1 MRAKTPA
8 PPDIDTYIA
17 GFPPDIRT
25 RLEKV
30 RGAIRA
36 AAPNAREK
44 ISYHIPTFAL
54 CGNLVHFAG
63 YANHIGFYPGAA
75 AVKRF
80 AREIAAYDFAKG
92 SVQFPH
98 DAPLP
103 LGLIRNIVRFR
114 VEQNLVVD
122 AERQALAS
130 RRQAKRQRAA
140 KKRNKRAFSGICHT

>member
-1 MRAKTPA
+1 MRTKQL
-8 PPDIDTYIA
+8 PPPSIDAYIA
-17 GFPPDIRT
+17 GFPPEVRA

-30 RGAIRA
+30 RETIKA
-36 AAPNAREK
+36 AAPDAREK

-75 AVKRF
+75 AVKEF
-80 AREIAAYDFAKG
+80 TREIAAYEFAKG

-103 LGLIRNIVRFR
+103 LRLVAKIVRFR
-114 VEQNLVVD
+114 VKGNLAAD
-122 AERQALAS
+122 AERQALAAD
-130 RRQAKRQRAA
+130 RRARRKRPA
-140 KKRNKRAFSGICHT
+140 KKRKTKTGGSRA